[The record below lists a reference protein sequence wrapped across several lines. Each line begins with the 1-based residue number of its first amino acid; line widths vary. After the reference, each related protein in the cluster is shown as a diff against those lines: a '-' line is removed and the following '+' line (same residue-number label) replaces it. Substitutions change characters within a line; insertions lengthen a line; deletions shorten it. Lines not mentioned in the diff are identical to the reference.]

1 MGDKMD
7 RETNVETLEVGE
19 VVTGTVSKV
28 KEKHA
33 LVDVNYKFQAILPI
47 SEVSNIHIEKMSDA
61 LSEGDAIQVK
71 VTKLNDEEQELVVSK
86 KAVDAERTWQELKQ
100 KFDNQETFEVEIHE
114 VVKGG
119 LVTDIGVRGFIP
131 ASFVENH
138 YVEDFSDYVG
148 KKLSVKIV
156 EFEPE
161 NNKLILSH
169 RAVLD
174 EELEKKK
181 RETLE
186 SLQEGEIVTGTVQRI
201 TDFGVFVSLGHVDGL
216 VHISEL
222 AHHHVESPEEVVQ
235 EGEEVKVKIL
245 FVDVEN
251 ERVSLSIKETVPGPW
266 DKVREQFKAGDVVK
280 GKVKRLVSFGA
291 FVEIA
296 PGVEGL
302 VHISEMAN
310 RHVKNP
316 AEVLK
321 ENEEI
326 DVKILDI
333 NPEAK
338 RISLSI
344 KELETHEEP
353 EPASY
358 ESTSSGFSI
367 ADVIGDQL
375 KKLK

>member
-7 RETNVETLEVGE
+7 RERNVETLEVGD
-19 VVTGTVSKV
+19 VVTGTVAKV

-33 LVDVNYKFQAILPI
+33 LIDVNYKFKGILPI
-47 SEVSNIHIEKMSDA
+47 SEVSNIHIDKMSDA
-61 LSEGDAIQVK
+61 LSEGDTFQVK
-71 VTKLNDEEQELVVSK
+71 VTKLNEDEKELVVSK
-86 KAVDAERTWQELKQ
+86 KAVEAEKAWQELKQ
-100 KFDNQETFEVEIHE
+100 KFDDQETFEVEIHE

-138 YVEDFSDYVG
+138 YVEDFSDYLG
-148 KKLSVKIV
+148 KKLPVKIV

-169 RAVLD
+169 KVVLD
-174 EELEKKK
+174 EELKKKK

-186 SLQEGEIVTGTVQRI
+186 SLKAGEIVTGTVQRI

-222 AHHHVESPEEVVQ
+222 SHHHVETPEEVVQ
-235 EGEEVKVKIL
+235 EGEEVKVKVL
-245 FVDVEN
+245 SVDVDN

-266 DKVREQFKAGDVVK
+266 EKVSEQFQAGDVVK

-296 PGVEGL
+296 PGIEGL
-302 VHISEMAN
+302 VHISEIAS
-310 RHVKNP
+310 RHIQSP

-333 NPEAK
+333 NPELK
-338 RISLSI
+338 RVSLSI
-344 KELETHEEP
+344 KALENKEE
-353 EPASY
+353 EQTTTIF
-358 ESTSSGFSI
+358 ESTSGFSI
-367 ADVIGDQL
+367 ADVAGDQL

>member
-1 MGDKMD
+1 MGDRMD
-7 RETNVETLEVGE
+7 KETIETLEVGE
-19 VVTGTVSKV
+19 VVTGTVTKV

-33 LVDVNYKFQAILPI
+33 LVDVNYKFKGILPI

-61 LSEGDAIQVK
+61 LSEGDTIQVK
-71 VTKLNDEEQELVVSK
+71 VTKLNEDEKELVLSK
-86 KAVDAERTWQELKQ
+86 KAVDAEKAWKELKQ

-114 VVKGG
+114 IVKGG

-138 YVEDFSDYVG
+138 YVEDFSEYLG
-148 KKLSVKIV
+148 KKLPVKIV

-169 RAVLD
+169 KAVLD
-174 EELEKKK
+174 EETEKKK

-186 SLQEGEIVTGTVQRI
+186 SLKAGEIVTGTVERI

-222 AHHHVESPEEVVQ
+222 AHHHVESPEKVVK
-235 EGEEVKVKIL
+235 EGEKVKVKIL
-245 FVDVEN
+245 SVDVEN
-251 ERVSLSIKETVPGPW
+251 ERVSLSIKETEPGPW
-266 DKVREQFKAGDVVK
+266 EKVGEQFQAGDVVK

-302 VHISEMAN
+302 VHISEIAN
-310 RHVKNP
+310 RHIKSP
-316 AEVLK
+316 DEVLK

-326 DVKILDI
+326 EVKILDI
-333 NPEAK
+333 NPKAK
-338 RISLSI
+338 RVSLSI
-344 KELETHEEP
+344 KALEENNNETQTDY
-353 EPASY
+353 Y
-358 ESTSSGFSI
+358 ETTSGFSL
-367 ADVIGDQL
+367 AEVIGEQL
-375 KKLK
+375 KKFK